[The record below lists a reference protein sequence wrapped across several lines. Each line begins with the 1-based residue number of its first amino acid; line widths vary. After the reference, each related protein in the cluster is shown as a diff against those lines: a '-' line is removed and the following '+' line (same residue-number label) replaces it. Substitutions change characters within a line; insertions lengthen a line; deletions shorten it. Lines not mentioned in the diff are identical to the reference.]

1 MAILQKLDFTG
12 RVVSCFASPVR
23 ETGLQ
28 KVRQP
33 MLDLNF
39 DGIVGDC
46 HASRLRPSDSR
57 MLKQYKRGTE
67 VINTRQVSLVSEE
80 ELSDIAAAL
89 DVPALDPAWLGTNLV
104 TAGIPDLTLLP
115 PSSRLMFASGAT
127 LIIDLENAPCR
138 FPAEIIEAHHPGHGL
153 AFPQKARNKRGLVA
167 YVEKAGQISEGDEII
182 VFIPPQRLYAH
193 TNRP

>member
-1 MAILQKLDFTG
+1 MAILQKLDWTG
-12 RVVSCFASPVR
+12 RVSACYASPLR

-28 KVRQP
+28 KQRQAV
-33 MLDLNF
+33 LDLTF

-67 VINTRQVSLVSEE
+67 VVNNRQVSLVSAE
-80 ELSDIAAAL
+80 ELEEIAARL
-89 DVPALDPAWLGTNLV
+89 DVPALDPAWLGANLV
-104 TAGIPDLTLLP
+104 TKDIPDLTLLP
-115 PSSRLMFASGAT
+115 PATRLMFSSGAT

-138 FPAEIIEAHHPGHGL
+138 FPAEIIESHYPGHGL

-167 YVEKAGQISEGDEII
+167 YVEKAGRIAEGDEII

-193 TNRP
+193 IHKS

>member
-1 MAILQKLDFTG
+1 MAILQKLEWTG
-12 RVVSCFASPVR
+12 RVVSCFASPER

-28 KVRQP
+28 KQRQAH
-33 MLDLNF
+33 LDLDF

-67 VINTRQVSLVSEE
+67 VINTRQVTLVSQE
-80 ELSDIAAAL
+80 ELADIAAAL
-89 DVPALDPAWLGTNLV
+89 DVPALDPTWLGTNLV
-104 TAGIPDLTLLP
+104 TEGIPDLTLLP
-115 PSSRLMFASGAT
+115 PASRLMFTSGAT

-138 FPAEIIEAHHPGHGL
+138 FPAEIIEARYPGHGL
-153 AFPQKARNKRGLVA
+153 AFPQKARHKRGLVGF
-167 YVEKAGQISEGDEII
+167 VEKSGQIREGDEII

-193 TNRP
+193 INRP